1 MMVGIVKTLVGLVCA
16 TALFWVGVAYEHR
29 PKDWPSYTLHCCL
42 VVNVRLGLPES
53 LGAQLADAKAA
64 LAQSEANEAVLEHAI
79 AGQNAAIEAEA
90 VLGTKALARAETD
103 VETYRAASAAA
114 AGRLRVLA
122 APIAGDDMCARV
134 KAFDGTFTGALSQ

>member
-1 MMVGIVKTLVGLVCA
+1 MIVSILKTLVGLFCA

-42 VVNVRLGLPES
+42 VVSLRLGLPES
-53 LGAQLADAKAA
+53 LGAQLADARAA
-64 LAQSEANEAVLEHAI
+64 LARSAANEAVLEHAI
-79 AGQNAAIEAEA
+79 AGQNAAIGAEA
-90 VLGTKALARAETD
+90 ALGARALARAETD
-103 VETYRAASAAA
+103 VGTYRAASAAA

-134 KAFDGTFTGALSQ
+134 KAFDATFMGALSQ

>member
-1 MMVGIVKTLVGLVCA
+1 MIAFKTLIGLFCA

-53 LGAQLADAKAA
+53 LGAQLADARAA
-64 LAQSEANEAVLEHAI
+64 LARSEANEAVLEHAI
-79 AGQNAAIEAEA
+79 TGQNAAIQAEA
-90 VLGTKALARAETD
+90 AAGARALARAETD
-103 VETYRAASAAA
+103 VAAYRASSPAA
-114 AGRLRVLA
+114 AGRLRILA